1 MAVRTA
7 ASVWWPAVAWLSLA
21 LPTLWG
27 LMAGTGMAYSRG
39 HEPLLLG
46 VAIWLLWR
54 QGPALQALPR
64 QLPGL
69 VQMALMAFT
78 LLLYLLGHTQ
88 EFIRIEMLA
97 LWCISV
103 QLLWWFKGWPAVRQ
117 TWFVWLFAL
126 FVLPLPFSWV
136 LALTSP
142 LKEGVSALAAMVLQ
156 AVGYPVG
163 RAGVVLT
170 VGQYQ
175 LLVAE
180 ACAGLHSMFVLE
192 AMGLLYS
199 HLAGHSS
206 RVRNVL
212 LASLAVPVAFLANV
226 LRVMVLVLIT
236 YHFGDA
242 VGQGFVHRFAGVLLF
257 GLALVLMALVDTV
270 LGRLFPDSAA
280 PAPQEVA

>member
-1 MAVRTA
+1 LNTPSTLSVRTP

-27 LMAGTGMAYSRG
+27 LMAGAGVAYSRG

-46 VAIWLLWR
+46 VAVWLLWR
-54 QGPALQALPR
+54 QGPALQALPHS
-64 QLPGL
+64 LPGP

-156 AVGYPVG
+156 AVGWAQLA
-163 RAGVVLT
+163 RAQRVA
-170 VGQYQ
+170 GQPGG
-175 LLVAE
+175 
-180 ACAGLHSMFVLE
+180 AG
-192 AMGLLYS
+192 GLPGER
-199 HLAGHSS
+199 LAGHG
-206 RVRNVL
+206 
-212 LASLAVPVAFLANV
+212 AGADHVPLW
-226 LRVMVLVLIT
+226 
-236 YHFGDA
+236 
-242 VGQGFVHRFAGVLLF
+242 
-257 GLALVLMALVDTV
+257 
-270 LGRLFPDSAA
+270 
-280 PAPQEVA
+280 